1 MNIDGAC
8 HCGNITWTAV
18 ADPEL
23 VAVCFC
29 SDCQTFGSSAFQY
42 AARVTR
48 ESFSVTKGELKSYV
62 KTAESGN
69 ARELSFCPDCA
80 TPIHGGNT
88 DGTGLL
94 SLRLGSC
101 HQKAQL
107 PPKFQIWCCSAANW
121 VSVDTV
127 VRLDKQ
133 GNLPVR

>member
-1 MNIDGAC
+1 MLIDGTC
-8 HCGNITWTAV
+8 HCGDIAWAAV

-29 SDCQTFGSSAFQY
+29 TDCQTLGSSAFQY
-42 AARVTR
+42 AARIERENFEVTH
-48 ESFSVTKGELKSYV
+48 GELRTYV

-69 ARELSFCPDCA
+69 PRVMSFCPRCA

-94 SLRLGSC
+94 SLRLGGC
-101 HQKAQL
+101 RQKAEL
-107 PPKFQIWCCSAANW
+107 PPKFQIWCCSAAEW
-121 VSVDTV
+121 VSVETDIK
-127 VRLDKQ
+127 LEKQ